1 MSISIYNSS
10 GIINIIQSLSVPR
23 SYFQCSGSSKAIG
36 SDYVQIQI
44 DKDTYDVLWSELDI
58 DGNIP
63 ESQYAALYMLAQVF
77 ANVPVT
83 PPAPPLNL
91 SLTVANSSN
100 FDIPAIDGLGAGAY
114 TIQWWAKMTA
124 DDNHP
129 RAWSFGSFPSAAH
142 AVSIENGIFYY
153 WINGAIFTTIDI
165 IGYPYLGNW
174 TFFTLTRTD
183 SAKTKFYINGI
194 DLTADINN
202 LNAIPTNGLPLY
214 LGSEGND
221 SLQNG
226 LMRDFVFYNGTAEG
240 SGTPPI
246 YPIAPDYSYIKLLIF
261 QGDTLPL
268 EITDNSGLANIVTN
282 GTGIYNADSPYTSD
296 PLYAGSIQFGTI

>member
-77 ANVPVT
+77 ANVPVI
-83 PPAPPLNL
+83 PPAPPPNL

-100 FDIPAIDGLGAGAY
+100 FDIPAIDGSGAGQFS
-114 TIQWWAKMTA
+114 IQWGAKMTS

-129 RAWSFGSFPSAAH
+129 RSWSFGSFPDAAH
-142 AVSIENGIFYY
+142 AVSIENGTLYY
-153 WINGAIFTTIDI
+153 WINGAIANTIDI
-165 IGYPYLGNW
+165 SGYSYIGNW
-174 TFFTLTRTD
+174 TYFVVTRGNNGKVKTYID
-183 SAKTKFYINGI
+183 GNDTSADVNV
-194 DLTADINN
+194 LA
-202 LNAIPTNGLPLY
+202 AIPTQGKPLY

-226 LMRDFVFYNGTAEG
+226 LMSDFVFINGAYWNDIVPAVPL
-240 SGTPPI
+240 TPT
-246 YPIAPDYSYIKLLIF
+246 SETKLLIF
-261 QGDTLPL
+261 QGNTLPL
-268 EITDNSGLANIVTN
+268 EITDNSGLGNIVTN
-282 GTGIYNADSPYTSD
+282 GTGIYNIDSPFAGYE
-296 PLYAGSIQFGTI
+296 GSIQFGTI